1 MELELVNLADRCKGK
16 LPTVTVAE
24 GAGRPRPSDS
34 AGWTRQAAGEPL
46 ISGAAPE
53 LESMPGPGTRR
64 RVPNMYLVSE
74 STMDTD
80 NWRDKEHEASGSR
93 RRDHRHR
100 DLGGATL
107 STFYAL
113 PLRPCVLD
121 LQVRLLHVSW
131 MNEGNLSIE
140 TDDSMMSQSM

>member
-1 MELELVNLADRCKGK
+1 VELELVNLADRCKGK

-53 LESMPGPGTRR
+53 LECMPGPGTRR
-64 RVPNMYLVSE
+64 RVPNMYHVSE

-80 NWRDKEHEASGSR
+80 NWRDKEHEASPGSR
-93 RRDHRHR
+93 RRDYRHR

-107 STFYAL
+107 STFNAL
-113 PLRPCVLD
+113 PPCPGRACLIFKC
-121 LQVRLLHVSW
+121 LCSMSL
-131 MNEGNLSIE
+131 MNEGC
-140 TDDSMMSQSM
+140 D